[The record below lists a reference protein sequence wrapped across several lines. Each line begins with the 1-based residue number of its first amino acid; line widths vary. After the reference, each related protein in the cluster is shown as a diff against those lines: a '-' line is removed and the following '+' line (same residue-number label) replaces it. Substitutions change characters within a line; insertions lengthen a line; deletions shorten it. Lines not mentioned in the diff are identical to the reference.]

1 MQDIPRLPLG
11 CFPTPIHDLPRLSA
25 DLGIELKIKRDDLT
39 GLAAGG
45 NKIRKLEYLIADARN
60 KGCSVLI
67 TAGAL
72 QSNHVLQT
80 TAAGRKSGM
89 RVIAVMDGAEP
100 QSYSGNLR
108 LSKLLGAE
116 LEFFESDRFVEDVRA
131 FMEQLQAQ
139 LAKEGEAA
147 YIVPVGGSNALGSQ
161 GYVNCAREMAE
172 QYQAAGEAPP
182 DYLVVAGGSGGT
194 FAGIAAGCAHF
205 WPGTKVVGIVIT
217 TNYFAQRE
225 HMAKLTGEAAAL
237 AGFDQN
243 WAAADIWLDYSYIG
257 PGYGIPSSAGDF
269 AVNAVASREGI
280 LLDPTY
286 TGKVMSGLIGQVESG
301 QIALGSRVLFVH
313 TGGATALLA

>member
-1 MQDIPRLPLG
+1 MLNFPRLQLG
-11 CFPTPIHDLPRLSA
+11 CFPTPIHDLPVLSE
-25 DLGIELKIKRDDLT
+25 DIGIQLKIKRDDLT
-39 GLAAGG
+39 GIAAGG
-45 NKIRKLEYLIADARN
+45 NKIRKLEYLISDA
-60 KGCSVLI
+60 KSKSCSVLI

-100 QSYSGNLR
+100 QVYSGNLR

-116 LEFFESDRFVEDVRA
+116 LEFFKSERFVEDVREYMA
-131 FMEQLQAQ
+131 QRQAQ
-139 LAKEGEAA
+139 LSQEGLKA

-172 QYQAAGEAPP
+172 QYRIAGDAPP

-205 WPGTKVVGIVIT
+205 WPTTKVIGIVIT
-217 TNYFAQRE
+217 TNYFAQPE
-225 HMAKLTGEAAAL
+225 HMARLTGEAAAL
-237 AGFDQN
+237 AGFDQEWTVDDLELN
-243 WAAADIWLDYSYIG
+243 YSYIG
-257 PGYGIPSSAGDF
+257 PGYGMPSPAGDF
-269 AVNAVASREGI
+269 AVNAMASREGI

-286 TGKVMSGLIGQVESG
+286 TGKVMSGLFGEVESG
-301 QIALGSRVLFVH
+301 RIPPGSRVLFIH

>member
-1 MQDIPRLPLG
+1 MQSIPRLPLG
-11 CFPTPIHDLPRLSA
+11 CFPTPIHDLPSLSE
-25 DLGIELKIKRDDLT
+25 DLGITLKIKRDDLT

-45 NKIRKLEYLIADARN
+45 NKIRKLEYLIADAQSQ
-60 KGCSVLI
+60 GCSVLI

-89 RVIAVMDGAEP
+89 RVIAVMDGAAP
-100 QSYSGNLR
+100 QTYSGNLR

-116 LEFFESDRFVEDVRA
+116 LEFLESDRFVEDVRDYMA
-131 FMEQLQAQ
+131 QRQAQ
-139 LAKEGEAA
+139 LAQVGEAA

-172 QYQAAGEAPP
+172 QYLAAGEAPP

-205 WPGTKVVGIVIT
+205 WPGTNVIGIVIT

-225 HMAKLTGEAAAL
+225 HMAKLTEEAAAM
-237 AGFDQN
+237 AGLDQS
-243 WAAADIWLDYSYIG
+243 WTAADIRLDYSYIG
-257 PGYGIPSSAGDF
+257 PGYGTPSPAGDF
-269 AVNAVASREGI
+269 AVNIMASREGI

-301 QIALGSRVLFVH
+301 QIAPGSRVLFVH